1 MALLEGKP
9 MSNVDAAWLHMESPT
24 NLMLIA
30 GVMSFYEK
38 LEFSELK
45 EVIEDRLLP
54 FERFRQKVVTSA
66 VPGVGPRWVDDPH
79 FNLRAHLQ
87 RVALPEPGGQK
98 ELQEMVSTIMSTPLD
113 FSKPLWQFQYVEN
126 YRGGSALVA
135 RIHHCIA
142 DGIALVRVLLSLTD
156 DSPNGSPKTR
166 RTRRRRKPLGGG
178 FWLPEVVNEAVY
190 SVGRITAKMVDKTL
204 ETLTDPTRAAQ
215 MVAEGAKGTGVL
227 ARLATMP
234 ADPDTIFKGELTTA
248 KRCAWSEVLSLD
260 EVKAYSKT
268 QGATINDV
276 LLTGVTGAIRRY
288 MIGRKAEVDG
298 LNIRAVV
305 PVNLRPESD
314 VIKLGNKF
322 GLVFLALPI
331 GIADRGERLIELK
344 RRMDKIKKS
353 SEPMVIYAI
362 LNAVGLTGP
371 KVESVALQLFGSK
384 ATGVMTNLPGPREE
398 IFLAGKA
405 MRSMM
410 FWVPQSARLGL
421 GVSILSYAGQVRL
434 GVATDSGLVP
444 DPEAI
449 IEAFQEEMKAMMT
462 DKLRVEN

>member
-24 NLMLIA
+24 NLMLIS

-38 LEFSELK
+38 LDFAELK
-45 EVIEDRLLP
+45 ELIEDRLLP
-54 FERFRQKVVTSA
+54 FERFRQKVVIIGDARDSDRGGSTIPTSTS
-66 VPGVGPRWVDDPH
+66 VRTC
-79 FNLRAHLQ
+79 R
-87 RVALPEPGGQK
+87 RVALPDPGGQK
-98 ELQEMVSTIMSTPLD
+98 ELQEMVSTVMSTPLD
-113 FSKPLWQFQYVEN
+113 FSKPLWQFLYVEN
-126 YRGGSALVA
+126 YRGGSAVVA
-135 RIHHCIA
+135 KIHHCIA

-156 DSPNGSPKTR
+156 DSPTGSPKTR

-178 FWLPEVVNEAVY
+178 FWLPEVVDDAVY
-190 SVGRITAKMVDKTL
+190 SVGRITARMVDRTL
-204 ETLTDPTRAAQ
+204 ETLTDPARAAQ
-215 MVAEGAKGTGVL
+215 MVVEGAKGTGIL

-234 ADPDTIFKGELTTA
+234 ADPQTIFKGELTTA
-248 KRCAWSEVLSLD
+248 KRVAWSAVMPLAD
-260 EVKAYSKT
+260 VKAYSKSK
-268 QGATINDV
+268 GATINDV
-276 LLTGVTGAIRRY
+276 LLAGVTGAIRRY
-288 MIGRKAEVDG
+288 MIGRKADVDG

-305 PVNLRPESD
+305 PVNLRPDSEI
-314 VIKLGNKF
+314 IKLGNRF
-322 GLVFLALPI
+322 GLVFLALPV
-331 GIADRGERLIELK
+331 GLADRGERLVELK
-344 RRMDKIKKS
+344 KRMDKIKKS

-384 ATGVMTNLPGPREE
+384 ATAVMTNVPGPREE
-398 IFLAGKA
+398 IYLAGKA

-444 DPEAI
+444 DPESI
-449 IEAFQEEMKAMMT
+449 IEAFHQEMASMMAET
-462 DKLRVEN
+462 SAP

>member
-9 MSNVDAAWLHMESPT
+9 MTNVDAAWLHMESPT
-24 NLMLIA
+24 NLMLIS
-30 GVMSFYEK
+30 GVMSFSEK
-38 LEFSELK
+38 LDFSELK
-45 EVIEDRLLP
+45 ELLEDRLLP
-54 FERFRQKVVTSA
+54 FERFRQKVVTST
-66 VPGVGPRWVDDPH
+66 VPGIGPRWVDDSH
-79 FNLRAHLQ
+79 FNLRSHLQ
-87 RVALPEPGGQK
+87 RVALPDPGGQK

-126 YRGGSALVA
+126 YRGGSAVVA

-156 DSPNGSPKTR
+156 DSPSGSPKTR
-166 RTRRRRKPLGGG
+166 RARRRRKPLGGG
-178 FWLPEVVNEAVY
+178 FWLPEVVNDAVY

-204 ETLTDPTRAAQ
+204 ETLTDPGRAAQ
-215 MVAEGAKGTGVL
+215 MVTEGAKGTGVL

-248 KRCAWSEVLSLD
+248 KLCSWSEVMSLAD
-260 EVKAYSKT
+260 VKAYSKT

-276 LLTGVTGAIRRY
+276 LLAGVAGAIRRY
-288 MIGRKAEVDG
+288 MIERNAEVDD
-298 LNIRAVV
+298 LSIRAVV
-305 PVNLRPESD
+305 PVNLRPDSD
-314 VIKLGNKF
+314 IIKLGNKF
-322 GLVFLALPI
+322 GLVFLALPV
-331 GIADRGERLIELK
+331 GIADRGERLVELK
-344 RRMDKIKKS
+344 KRMDKIKKS

-371 KVESVALQLFGSK
+371 KVESVALQLFGSN
-384 ATGVMTNLPGPREE
+384 NLPGPREE

-444 DPEAI
+444 DPESI
-449 IEAFQEEMKAMMT
+449 IEAFHDEMTAMMRET
-462 DKLRVEN
+462 RTAG

>member
-24 NLMLIA
+24 NLMLIT

-38 LEFSELK
+38 LDFSELK
-45 EVIEDRLLP
+45 ELIEDRFLP
-54 FERFRQKVVTSA
+54 YERFRQKVVLSS

-79 FNLRAHLQ
+79 FNLRSHLQ
-87 RVALPEPGGQK
+87 RIALPDPGGQD
-98 ELQEMVSTIMSTPLD
+98 ELQELVSTIMSTPLD
-113 FSKPLWQFQYVEN
+113 FSKPLWQFQYIEN
-126 YRGGSALVA
+126 YRGGSAVVA

-142 DGIALVRVLLSLTD
+142 DGIALVRVLLGLTD
-156 DSPNGSPKTR
+156 DSPKGSPKMR
-166 RTRRRRKPLGGG
+166 RTRRRRKPVAGG
-178 FWLPEVVNEAVY
+178 FWLPEVVNDAVY
-190 SVGRITAKMVDKTL
+190 SVSRMTARMVDKAV
-204 ETLTDPTRAAQ
+204 ETLTDPARAAE

-227 ARLATMP
+227 ARIATMP
-234 ADPDTIFKGELTTA
+234 ADPETIFKGELCTA
-248 KRCAWSEVLSLD
+248 KRCAWSQVMPLD
-260 EVKAYSKT
+260 AVKAFSKS

-276 LLTGVTGAIRRY
+276 LLAGVTGAIRRY
-288 MIGRKAEVDG
+288 MLGRKADVNG

-314 VIKLGNKF
+314 IVKLGNRF

-331 GIADRGERLIELK
+331 GIEDRRERLVELK
-344 RRMDKIKKS
+344 RRMDAIKKS
-353 SEPMVIYAI
+353 SEPMVIYAL

-371 KVESVALQLFGSK
+371 KIESVALQLFGSK
-384 ATGVMTNLPGPREE
+384 ATAVMTNVPGPREE
-398 IFLAGKA
+398 IYLAGKA

-444 DPEAI
+444 DPHSI
-449 IEAFQEEMKAMMT
+449 IEAFQDEMTAMM
-462 DKLRVEN
+462 ES